1 MHQIYL
7 DNGATSLPKAP
18 GVAEAMAHYI
28 LDVGANI
35 GRASYPA
42 ASEAALTAL
51 GAREKLLKL
60 FHFSDPSHVV
70 FTSGATAALNQAIK
84 GFLHEGDHVI
94 AGALEHNA
102 VMRPLA
108 QLMKHGVA
116 ISRMEADEQGF
127 IDPDSLK
134 KLIRPNTKLVVVSHA
149 SNVCGTLAPIEEIA
163 AVCKE
168 HGIPLVLDAAQTAG
182 HYPVDFEALSLSA
195 LCVPAHKGLLGPQ
208 GVGALLLSPAFAKS
222 LEPLI
227 SGGTGSM
234 SDSEEIPSYMPD
246 KFEAGTL
253 NLPGIYG
260 FDAALSF
267 VLETGVE
274 ALRERETALTARFL
288 TGVEGV
294 RSARLVGTAELARRV
309 GVISLDFL
317 EKDNAAVAFALERD
331 CGILTRCG
339 LHCAPNAHKTLRT
352 FPHGTVRFSVG
363 YYTTEVEID
372 AAVAAIEKICEFC

>member
-7 DNGATSLPKAP
+7 DNGATSFPKAP
-18 GVAEAMAHYI
+18 GVAKAMEHYI

-35 GRASYPA
+35 GRAAYPA

-51 GAREKLLKL
+51 SAREKLCEL

-84 GFLHEGDHVI
+84 GFLREGDHVI
-94 AGALEHNA
+94 VGALEHNA
-102 VMRPLA
+102 VMRPLT
-108 QLMKHGVA
+108 QLIKQGVVV
-116 ISRMEADEQGF
+116 SHMEADEQGF
-127 IDPDSLK
+127 IDPGSLK
-134 KLIRPNTKLVVVSHA
+134 KLIRPDTKLVVVSHA
-149 SNVCGTLAPIEEIA
+149 SNVCGTLTPVEEIA
-163 AVCKE
+163 AICKK
-168 HGIPLVLDAAQTAG
+168 HDIPLVLDAAQTAG
-182 HYPVDFEALSLSA
+182 HYPVDFDALSLSA

-208 GVGALLLSPAFAKS
+208 GVGALLLSPAFAQS
-222 LEPLI
+222 LEPLV

-234 SDSEEIPSYMPD
+234 SDSTEIPLYMPD

-267 VLETGVE
+267 VLKTGVNT
-274 ALRERETALTARFL
+274 LRERETALTARFL
-288 TGVEGV
+288 NGIEGIK
-294 RSARLVGTAELARRV
+294 SARLIGTTELKHRV

-317 EKDNAAVAFALERD
+317 KKDNAAVAFALERD
-331 CGILTRCG
+331 HGILTRCG

-352 FPHGTVRFSVG
+352 FPQGTVRFSVG
-363 YYTTEVEID
+363 YTTAEAEID
-372 AAVAAIEKICEFC
+372 AAVAAVIEISEAI